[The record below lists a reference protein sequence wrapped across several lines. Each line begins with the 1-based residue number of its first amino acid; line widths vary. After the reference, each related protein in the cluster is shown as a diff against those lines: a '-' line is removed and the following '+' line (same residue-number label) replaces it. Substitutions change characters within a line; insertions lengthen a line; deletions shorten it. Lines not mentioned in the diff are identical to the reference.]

1 MEVSTIG
8 SVRRLLSRHPK
19 KTLDDTSLAPAGV
32 LLLLYLKDGEYCVLL
47 NKRSNSVEDHKGE
60 ISFPGGRRDDGDR
73 AILDT
78 ALRETHEEM
87 GIRPQ
92 DVEVLG
98 ELDDVATISNFL
110 VSTFVGTIP
119 TAYQFKPSDEEVA
132 EVIELPLSVLTDD
145 GSSRD
150 ETRIVEGALVSRR
163 SYAYG
168 GHLIFGATAEILTRF
183 IEILDSAPAEE
194 AVWKKDQP

>member
-1 MEVSTIG
+1 M
-8 SVRRLLSRHPK
+8 
-19 KTLDDTSLAPAGV
+19 
-32 LLLLYLKDGEYCVLL
+32 LLYLKDGEYCVLL

-60 ISFPGGRRDDGDR
+60 ISFPGGRKDDGDR

-145 GSSRD
+145 GSARD
-150 ETRIVEGALVSRR
+150 ETRMVEGALVSRR
-163 SYAYG
+163 SYAYE